1 MAFDGIT
8 IANIVH
14 DLNNTI
20 LGGRLYKIAEPENDE
35 LLLTIKANSGQYR
48 LVLSANASLPL
59 AYMTKDN
66 KPSPQLAPNF
76 VMFLRKHINNGRI
89 ISITQPAFERII
101 DIEIEHLD
109 ELGDLCRKHLI
120 TEFMGKHSNIILCD
134 DNNTILDSIKHVSA
148 QISSVREVLPGREY
162 FIPNTSNKHNPMN
175 MDFNT
180 FNENILSQPKT
191 TAKALSSA
199 YTGISTCIS
208 EEVCH
213 RAHIDSAKP
222 ANCLSSAESI
232 ALFEAFKAIIDDV
245 ANGSFSPNIVYDN
258 DAPTD
263 FAAISL
269 TMYDKSESYTSISE
283 CLIGYY
289 HEKEVRTRIHQ
300 KSTDIRRIITT
311 HLERSYKKLDI
322 QEKQLKDTEKRDK
335 YRVYGELINTY
346 GYNIEAGAK
355 SFTALNYYTNEEI
368 SIPLDDTLTPIE
380 NANKY
385 FARYNKLKRTYEAG
399 VRLIKEIKDE
409 IMYLESIIN
418 ALDIATTE
426 NDLNNI
432 KEELIVTS
440 YIKKNS
446 KSKAKDNKNNKPLH
460 YISSDG
466 FDMYVGKNNLQNDEL
481 TFKFASNSDWWF
493 HAKQMPGSHVIVK
506 ANGKELPDRTFEE
519 AAALAAYYSK
529 GRDLDKVEVDYVLK
543 KEVKKPAAAKPGF
556 VVYYTN
562 YSLIA
567 IADIK
572 GIKEVTG

>member
-245 ANGSFSPNIVYDN
+245 ANGSFSPNIVYYN
-258 DAPTD
+258 GAPAD

-322 QEKQLKDTEKRDK
+322 QEKQLKDTEKREK
-335 YRVYGELINTY
+335 FRVYGELINTY
-346 GYNIEAGAK
+346 GYNIPEGAK

-368 SIPLDDTLTPIE
+368 SIPLDPMLTPSE
-380 NANKY
+380 NAVKY
-385 FARYNKLKRTYEAG
+385 FNRYNKLKRTFEADSK
-399 VRLIKEIKDE
+399 LIEETKAETQH
-409 IMYLESIIN
+409 LESIAT
-418 ALDIATTE
+418 ALDIAVNE
-426 NDLNNI
+426 EDLVEL
-432 KEELIVTS
+432 KEELIQAGYIHRKGKGGKKEKVTS
-440 YIKKNS
+440 
-446 KSKAKDNKNNKPLH
+446 KPFH

-466 FDMYVGKNNLQNDEL
+466 FDMYVGKNNFQNDEL
-481 TFKFASNSDWWF
+481 TFKFANGNDWWF
-493 HAKQMPGSHVIVK
+493 HAKKMPGSHVIVRTG
-506 ANGKELPDRTFEE
+506 GKELPDRTFEE
-519 AAALAAYYSK
+519 AASLAAYYSK
-529 GRDLDKVEVDYVLK
+529 GRDQDKVEIDYVIK
-543 KEVKKPAAAKPGF
+543 KEVKKPASAKPGF

-562 YSLIA
+562 YSMMASTDISA
-567 IADIK
+567 IKQAD
-572 GIKEVTG
+572 

>member
-232 ALFEAFKAIIDDV
+232 ALF
-245 ANGSFSPNIVYDN
+245 
-258 DAPTD
+258 
-263 FAAISL
+263 L
-269 TMYDKSESYTSISE
+269 
-283 CLIGYY
+283 
-289 HEKEVRTRIHQ
+289 
-300 KSTDIRRIITT
+300 
-311 HLERSYKKLDI
+311 
-322 QEKQLKDTEKRDK
+322 
-335 YRVYGELINTY
+335 
-346 GYNIEAGAK
+346 
-355 SFTALNYYTNEEI
+355 
-368 SIPLDDTLTPIE
+368 
-380 NANKY
+380 
-385 FARYNKLKRTYEAG
+385 
-399 VRLIKEIKDE
+399 
-409 IMYLESIIN
+409 
-418 ALDIATTE
+418 
-426 NDLNNI
+426 
-432 KEELIVTS
+432 
-440 YIKKNS
+440 
-446 KSKAKDNKNNKPLH
+446 
-460 YISSDG
+460 
-466 FDMYVGKNNLQNDEL
+466 
-481 TFKFASNSDWWF
+481 
-493 HAKQMPGSHVIVK
+493 
-506 ANGKELPDRTFEE
+506 
-519 AAALAAYYSK
+519 
-529 GRDLDKVEVDYVLK
+529 
-543 KEVKKPAAAKPGF
+543 
-556 VVYYTN
+556 
-562 YSLIA
+562 SLIH
-567 IADIK
+567 I
-572 GIKEVTG
+572 

>member
-213 RAHIDSAKP
+213 RA
-222 ANCLSSAESI
+222 
-232 ALFEAFKAIIDDV
+232 
-245 ANGSFSPNIVYDN
+245 YDN
-258 DAPTD
+258 GAPTD
-263 FAAISL
+263 FAAIPL
-269 TMYDKSESYTSISE
+269 TMYDKSESYSSISE

-346 GYNIEAGAK
+346 GYNIESGAK

-432 KEELIVTS
+432 KEELIITG

-446 KSKAKDNKNNKPLH
+446 KSKSKDNKNNKPLH

-506 ANGKELPDRTFEE
+506 TNGKELPDRTFEE

-567 IADIK
+567 IADIN

>member
-232 ALFEAFKAIIDDV
+232 ALFEAFKSIIDDV

-258 DAPTD
+258 GAPAD

-346 GYNIEAGAK
+346 GYNIESGAK
-355 SFTALNYYTNEEI
+355 SFTALNY
-368 SIPLDDTLTPIE
+368 
-380 NANKY
+380 
-385 FARYNKLKRTYEAG
+385 
-399 VRLIKEIKDE
+399 
-409 IMYLESIIN
+409 
-418 ALDIATTE
+418 
-426 NDLNNI
+426 
-432 KEELIVTS
+432 
-440 YIKKNS
+440 
-446 KSKAKDNKNNKPLH
+446 
-460 YISSDG
+460 
-466 FDMYVGKNNLQNDEL
+466 
-481 TFKFASNSDWWF
+481 
-493 HAKQMPGSHVIVK
+493 
-506 ANGKELPDRTFEE
+506 
-519 AAALAAYYSK
+519 
-529 GRDLDKVEVDYVLK
+529 
-543 KEVKKPAAAKPGF
+543 
-556 VVYYTN
+556 
-562 YSLIA
+562 
-567 IADIK
+567 
-572 GIKEVTG
+572 

>member
-1 MAFDGIT
+1 M
-8 IANIVH
+8 
-14 DLNNTI
+14 
-20 LGGRLYKIAEPENDE
+20 
-35 LLLTIKANSGQYR
+35 SYR
-48 LVLSANASLPL
+48 LLS
-59 AYMTKDN
+59 
-66 KPSPQLAPNF
+66 
-76 VMFLRKHINNGRI
+76 R
-89 ISITQPAFERII
+89 
-101 DIEIEHLD
+101 
-109 ELGDLCRKHLI
+109 
-120 TEFMGKHSNIILCD
+120 
-134 DNNTILDSIKHVSA
+134 
-148 QISSVREVLPGREY
+148 
-162 FIPNTSNKHNPMN
+162 
-175 MDFNT
+175 
-180 FNENILSQPKT
+180 
-191 TAKALSSA
+191 
-199 YTGISTCIS
+199 
-208 EEVCH
+208 
-213 RAHIDSAKP
+213 
-222 ANCLSSAESI
+222 
-232 ALFEAFKAIIDDV
+232 
-245 ANGSFSPNIVYDN
+245 
-258 DAPTD
+258 
-263 FAAISL
+263 
-269 TMYDKSESYTSISE
+269 
-283 CLIGYY
+283 
-289 HEKEVRTRIHQ
+289 KEVRTRIHQ

-346 GYNIEAGAK
+346 GYNIESGAK

-432 KEELIVTS
+432 KEELIITG

-446 KSKAKDNKNNKPLH
+446 KSKSKDNKNNKPLH

-506 ANGKELPDRTFEE
+506 TNGKELPDRTFEE

-529 GRDLDKVEVDYVLK
+529 STR
-543 KEVKKPAAAKPGF
+543 P
-556 VVYYTN
+556 
-562 YSLIA
+562 
-567 IADIK
+567 
-572 GIKEVTG
+572 